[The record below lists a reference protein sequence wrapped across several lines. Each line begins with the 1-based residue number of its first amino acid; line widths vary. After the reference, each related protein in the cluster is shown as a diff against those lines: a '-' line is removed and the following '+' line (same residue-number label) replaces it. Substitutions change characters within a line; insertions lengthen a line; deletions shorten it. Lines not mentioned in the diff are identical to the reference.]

1 MTDLRRLYYISD
13 PSSIATNLLP
23 DPVRE
28 SDLRSW
34 IDTVADAGVSTFCQ
48 EVFSQGWTAYFRS
61 QHPDY
66 EYDQRRQHRRFL
78 PLLDGGVSPLDILID
93 EAHARGMGFLA
104 GFRINDDHAFQA
116 RQQGLDI
123 ARFIDANPQ
132 FQLTEFPEG
141 EFYRLA
147 EPLDFTHP
155 EVRDFTMR
163 IIAEVVHRF
172 DVDGIEL
179 CFRDHGYFPLDQG
192 EARAHLMT
200 DMLRQTRAILNEGSG
215 GRRLTLG
222 VRVFSTIEECLL
234 LGLDVAA
241 WIDAPDRP
249 RQPAGR
255 DVRRPA
261 AAAISPGAST
271 RNLANRS
278 TALRVPSMFRCAA
291 FAATPAWTSSPYA
304 STPPAHVNSAAYT
317 GVSRA
322 TRTTSAIGATN
333 STDLKDYSVA

>member
-241 WIDAPDRP
+241 WIDAGLIDHVSPQDVMYGDLQLQPSPLAPRRETWRTGARLFGCHLCSAALPSRP
-249 RQPAGR
+249 RRPGR
-255 DVRRPA
+255 ARRTPRRPLH
-261 AAAISPGAST
+261 T
-271 RNLANRS
+271 
-278 TALRVPSMFRCAA
+278 
-291 FAATPAWTSSPYA
+291 
-304 STPPAHVNSAAYT
+304 
-317 GVSRA
+317 
-322 TRTTSAIGATN
+322 
-333 STDLKDYSVA
+333 

>member
-48 EVFSQGWTAYFRS
+48 EVFSQGWTTSAPNTPITSTINAGSTVVSCRS
-61 QHPDY
+61 STVASLRSTSSSTRRTHEAWVSRRFPH
-66 EYDQRRQHRRFL
+66 QRRPRLPGAPAGPGHRPLHRRQPAIPAHRVPRGRVL
-78 PLLDGGVSPLDILID
+78 PTRRAVGLHPPGSPRLYHAYHCRGRAPFRRRRHRAVLPRPRLLPTRSGGGSSASDDRHAASDACHSKRGFRWPAPDLGRARVLDD
-93 EAHARGMGFLA
+93 RGMSTA
-104 GFRINDDHAFQA
+104 GTR
-116 RQQGLDI
+116 RGRLD
-123 ARFIDANPQ
+123 
-132 FQLTEFPEG
+132 
-141 EFYRLA
+141 
-147 EPLDFTHP
+147 
-155 EVRDFTMR
+155 
-163 IIAEVVHRF
+163 
-172 DVDGIEL
+172 
-179 CFRDHGYFPLDQG
+179 
-192 EARAHLMT
+192 
-200 DMLRQTRAILNEGSG
+200 
-215 GRRLTLG
+215 RRG
-222 VRVFSTIEECLL
+222 
-234 LGLDVAA
+234 
-241 WIDAPDRP
+241 PDRP